1 MVSEKFA
8 EKMKHI
14 LQLTYKQSV
23 GLIGIIGLI
32 IFASFNGQSH
42 LFDWDEINFAEAA
55 REMIV
60 TGNYSLVLINYEP
73 YWEKPPLF
81 FWLQALCMNLFVI
94 NEFSARLPNAIA
106 GALTGITLYSI
117 GRKNFSNSFGWLWAM
132 VYCSAL
138 LPILYFK
145 SGIID
150 PWFNLFIFYGT
161 YATWK
166 AIYNSDGKHLLWSVI
181 AGASIG
187 LGIMTK
193 GPVAL
198 LVILMVFGVFYL
210 WKRFKVPANFSHF
223 FGFTISLFVVG
234 GLWFFIEYISGRGYI
249 IEDFIEYQIRLMQ
262 TQDAGHGGPFY
273 YHFIVL
279 LIGCFP
285 MSIFALGGF
294 TIQQDKGAQKEFQRI
309 MLLLFALVLLLFSV
323 VNTKIIHYSS
333 LCYFPLSFFAANFLN
348 VQLNTNDK
356 ENTIQKI
363 TLPLIGGLL
372 LIVFFALPFI
382 GNHIDVLRDATWIK
396 DDFAK
401 ANFEAE
407 NTWSALDYLLPLIF
421 ATGLFLFF
429 SINGFRRYLYF
440 MAAMLVSYFIIL
452 TAFVPKIE
460 AYTQR
465 AAIEFYESKA
475 NEDCYVTPV
484 NYKSYA
490 HLFYTQKPNQQ
501 NENHSNS
508 SWLINGKTD
517 KPVYCVLKITSSDEF
532 AEKNTQFKLLYK
544 KNGFA
549 FFEKIQNK

>member
-1 MVSEKFA
+1 
-8 EKMKHI
+8 MKHI

-73 YWEKPPLF
+73 FWEKPPLF
-81 FWLQALCMNLFVI
+81 FWLQALCMNLFGI

-166 AIYNSDGKHLLWSVI
+166 AIYNSDGKHLLWSLI

-348 VQLNTNDK
+348 AQLNTNDK

-382 GNHIDVLRDATWIK
+382 GNHIDVVRDATWIK

>member
-1 MVSEKFA
+1 MNRL
-8 EKMKHI
+8 
-14 LQLTYKQSV
+14 LQLTSNQSNA
-23 GLIGIIGLI
+23 LIGFLGLV

-60 TGNYSLVLINYEP
+60 TGNYSLVQINYEP
-73 YWEKPPLF
+73 FWEKPPLF
-81 FWLQALCMNLFVI
+81 FWLQALCMNLFGI

-106 GALTGITLYSI
+106 GAITGMVLYSI
-117 GRKNFSNSFGWLWAM
+117 GRKNFSNSFGWLWAFA
-132 VYCSAL
+132 YCTSL
-138 LPILYFK
+138 LPVLYFK

-166 AIYNSDGKHLLWSVI
+166 SIYNSNGKHLRWAVI
-181 AGASIG
+181 SGASIG

-198 LVILMVFGVFYL
+198 LVILMVFGVFFL
-210 WKRFKVPANFSHF
+210 WKRFKVPVRFSHF
-223 FGFTISLFVVG
+223 SGFTISLIIIG
-234 GLWFFIEYISGRGYI
+234 GLWFFIEWVSGRGHI
-249 IEDFIEYQIRLMQ
+249 IEDFITYQIRLLQ

-273 YHFIVL
+273 YHFVVL

-294 TIQQDKGAQKEFQRI
+294 FIKQEKDSQQDFQRI
-309 MLLLFALVLLLFSV
+309 MLLLFSLVLLLFSL

-333 LCYFPLSFFAANFLN
+333 LCYFPLSFFAANYLN
-348 VQLNTNDK
+348 GQYNRNSK
-356 ENTIQKI
+356 EYAIQKI
-363 TLPLIGGLL
+363 ALPLIGSLL
-372 LIVFFALPFI
+372 LIVFFALPYL
-382 GNHIDVLRDATWIK
+382 GNHIEILREATWID

-401 ANFEAE
+401 ANFNAE
-407 NTWSALDYLLPLIF
+407 NSWSIIDYVLPLIF
-421 ATGLFLFF
+421 AGGLA
-429 SINGFRRYLYF
+429 LYF
-440 MAAMLVSYFIIL
+440 IIKSFSRHLYLMASMLVSFLIIL

-465 AAIEFYESKA
+465 AAIEFYASKA
-475 NEDCYVTPV
+475 NENCYVTPV
-484 NYKSYA
+484 HYKSYA
-490 HLFYTQKPNQQ
+490 HLFYTNKQKQKNPK
-501 NENHSNS
+501 HSNVN
-508 SWLINGKTD
+508 WLIDGETD
-517 KPVYCVLKITSSDEF
+517 KPVYCVLKNTESSKF
-532 AEKNTQFKLLYK
+532 QEKNTHFKLLYK

>member
-1 MVSEKFA
+1 MNRL
-8 EKMKHI
+8 
-14 LQLTYKQSV
+14 LQLTSNQSNA
-23 GLIGIIGLI
+23 LIGFLGLV

-60 TGNYSLVLINYEP
+60 TGNYSLVQINYEP
-73 YWEKPPLF
+73 FWEKPPLF
-81 FWLQALCMNLFVI
+81 FWLQALCMNLFGI

-106 GALTGITLYSI
+106 GAITGMVLYSI
-117 GRKNFSNSFGWLWAM
+117 GRKNFSNSFGWLWAIA
-132 VYCSAL
+132 YCTSL
-138 LPILYFK
+138 LPVLYFK

-166 AIYNSDGKHLLWSVI
+166 SIYNSNGKHLRWAVI
-181 AGASIG
+181 SGASIG

-198 LVILMVFGVFYL
+198 LVILMVFGVFFL
-210 WKRFKVPANFSHF
+210 WKRFKVPVRFSHF
-223 FGFTISLFVVG
+223 SGFTISLIIIG
-234 GLWFFIEYISGRGYI
+234 GLWFFIEWVSGRGHI
-249 IEDFIEYQIRLMQ
+249 IEDFITYQIRLLQ

-273 YHFIVL
+273 YHFVVL

-294 TIQQDKGAQKEFQRI
+294 FIKQEKDSQQDFQRI
-309 MLLLFALVLLLFSV
+309 MLLLFSLVLLLFSL

-333 LCYFPLSFFAANFLN
+333 LCYFPLSFFAANYLN
-348 VQLNTNDK
+348 GQYNRNSK
-356 ENTIQKI
+356 EYAIQKI
-363 TLPLIGGLL
+363 ALPLIGSLL
-372 LIVFFALPFI
+372 LIVFFALPYL
-382 GNHIDVLRDATWIK
+382 GNHIEILREATWID

-401 ANFEAE
+401 ANFNAE
-407 NTWSALDYLLPLIF
+407 NSWSIIDYVLPLIF
-421 ATGLFLFF
+421 AGGLA
-429 SINGFRRYLYF
+429 LYF
-440 MAAMLVSYFIIL
+440 IIKSFSRHLYLMASMLVSFLIIL

-465 AAIEFYESKA
+465 AAIEFYASKA
-475 NEDCYVTPV
+475 NENCYVTPV
-484 NYKSYA
+484 HYKSYA
-490 HLFYTQKPNQQ
+490 HLFYTKKQKQKNPK
-501 NENHSNS
+501 HSNVN
-508 SWLINGKTD
+508 WLIDGETD
-517 KPVYCVLKITSSDEF
+517 KPVYCVLKNTESSKF
-532 AEKNTQFKLLYK
+532 QEKNTHFKLLYK

>member
-1 MVSEKFA
+1 
-8 EKMKHI
+8 MKHI

-73 YWEKPPLF
+73 FWEKPPLF
-81 FWLQALCMNLFVI
+81 FWLQALCMNLFGI

-166 AIYNSDGKHLLWSVI
+166 AIYNSDGKHLLWSLI

-348 VQLNTNDK
+348 AQLNTNDK

-382 GNHIDVLRDATWIK
+382 GNHIAVLREATWIK

>member
-73 YWEKPPLF
+73 FWEKPPLF
-81 FWLQALCMNLFVI
+81 FWLQALCMNLFGI

-166 AIYNSDGKHLLWSVI
+166 AIYNSDGKHLLWSLI

-348 VQLNTNDK
+348 AQLNTNDK

-382 GNHIDVLRDATWIK
+382 GNHIAVLREATWIK

>member
-73 YWEKPPLF
+73 FWEKPPLF
-81 FWLQALCMNLFVI
+81 FWLQALCMNLFGI

-166 AIYNSDGKHLLWSVI
+166 AIYNSDGKHLLWSLI

-348 VQLNTNDK
+348 AQLNTNDK

-382 GNHIDVLRDATWIK
+382 GNHIDVLRAATWIK

>member
-1 MVSEKFA
+1 
-8 EKMKHI
+8 MKHI

-73 YWEKPPLF
+73 FWEKPPLF
-81 FWLQALCMNLFVI
+81 FWLQALCMNLFGI

-166 AIYNSDGKHLLWSVI
+166 AIYNSDGKHLLWSLI

-348 VQLNTNDK
+348 AQLNTNDK

-382 GNHIDVLRDATWIK
+382 GNHIDVVRDATWIK

-484 NYKSYA
+484 NHKSYA